1 MTYLMVKGKWDFLM
15 ETNMMVNGK
24 MTKSLVK
31 VFTFTKI
38 EICTKALFIK
48 IKSQDLENFSG
59 WTEIDT

>member
-1 MTYLMVKGKWDFLM
+1 MVKGKWDFLM

-24 MTKSLVK
+24 KTKSLVK

-38 EICTKALFIK
+38 EICTKALSFK
-48 IKSQDLENFSG
+48 IKNKDLENSSG